1 MTEDPKN
8 GIAERWLEYL
18 RVVQSLSAETNAAV
32 SALAGNDLGRFES
45 SVAEQERLCETAR
58 WLSQSLRRNP
68 QLGTPP
74 RELIGAGRELRQQ
87 NHVYAAVLARGAQI
101 CRALLSLYQES
112 PRGYSPDGRTASATN
127 TWSCEV

>member
-18 RVVQSLSAETNAAV
+18 RVVQSLSAEMNAAV

-45 SVAEQERLCETAR
+45 SVAEQERLCEKAR
-58 WLSQSLRRNP
+58 WLSQSLHRNP
-68 QLGTPP
+68 QLGMLPK
-74 RELIGAGRELRQQ
+74 EFVAAGRELCQQ
-87 NHVYAAVLARGAQI
+87 SRVYSAVLARGAQI

-112 PRGYSPDGRTASATN
+112 PRGYSPDSRMTSATN